1 MDEQIMKQIIEEI
14 LREAGLDVATFP
26 AKSI

>member
-1 MDEQIMKQIIEEI
+1 MDEQTMKQIIDEI

-26 AKSI
+26 AESF

>member
-1 MDEQIMKQIIEEI
+1 MDEQVMKQIIEEI

-26 AKSI
+26 AESF

>member
-1 MDEQIMKQIIEEI
+1 MDEQTMETIIDEI

-26 AKSI
+26 AESF